1 MHSRCTQPAML
12 LNDTRT
18 IFMLLVALW
27 VVRLVLMP
35 FISGTTFGGDTLDST
50 FKQLLNR
57 CDSFFP
63 ILCLFNMRLF
73 GTVPVPYLVLE
84 HYDFG

>member
-1 MHSRCTQPAML
+1 MHSRCTQPAMP
-12 LNDTRT
+12 LNDTRS

-57 CDSFFP
+57 CDSFFS
-63 ILCLFNMRLF
+63 
-73 GTVPVPYLVLE
+73 
-84 HYDFG
+84 DFMSIQHETIQDCPSTLSSLGAL